1 MDGRGPSPGGS
12 AGRTRRVV
20 RPANAPPDDF
30 GVVLA
35 LLCVVYLVF
44 MLTAEPWTNWLV
56 VVGYLAALFF
66 AVRTSRPGPRLRR
79 AVRVVLVVA
88 AVATVAAL
96 TLLPEETSVG
106 VANAVFCCLLGVTL
120 VTVLGRVL
128 TRRQVTLSTIAGALS
143 AYLIIGL
150 FFANL
155 FGVLAWLLPGPFFA
169 GGQVA
174 DQQSLQYFS
183 FTTLTTVGYGDY
195 TAASFA
201 GRGVATFEA
210 LLAQVF
216 LATLV
221 ARLVASYRRQVAPDD
236 GSPALPA
243 TTDSVAPGTD
253 REDG

>member
-1 MDGRGPSPGGS
+1 MDGRGPSPGGP

-20 RPANAPPDDF
+20 RPAAAPPDDF

-44 MLTAEPWTNWLV
+44 VLTAEPWTNWFV
-56 VVGYLAALFF
+56 VLGYLGALFF

-79 AVRVVLVVA
+79 VVRVTLAVA
-88 AVATVAAL
+88 AGGTVAAL
-96 TLLPEETSVG
+96 ALLPEDTAVG
-106 VANAVFCCLLGVTL
+106 VVNGVFCALLGLTL
-120 VTVLGRVL
+120 VTVLGRIL
-128 TRRQVTLSTIAGALS
+128 TRRAVTLSMIAGAVS

-155 FGVLAWLLPGPFFA
+155 FGVLAWLLPEPFFA
-169 GGQVA
+169 DGQTA

-210 LLAQVF
+210 LMAQIF

-221 ARLVASYRRQVAPDD
+221 ARLVASYRRQVDADEER
-236 GSPALPA
+236 A
-243 TTDSVAPGTD
+243 
-253 REDG
+253 

>member
-20 RPANAPPDDF
+20 RPAHAPPDDF
-30 GVVLA
+30 GVVLG

-44 MLTAEPWTNWLV
+44 VLTAEPWTSWFV
-56 VVGYLAALFF
+56 VVGYLGALFF
-66 AVRTSRPGPRLRR
+66 AVRTSRPGPRLRL
-79 AVRVVLVVA
+79 AVRVVLVVS

-96 TLLPEETSVG
+96 TLLPEETATG
-106 VANAVFCCLLGVTL
+106 VVNGVFCVLLGVTL
-120 VTVLGRVL
+120 VTILGRIL
-128 TRRQVTLSTIAGALS
+128 TRREVTLSTIAGALS
-143 AYLIIGL
+143 AYLILGL
-150 FFANL
+150 FFANV
-155 FGVLAWLLPGPFFA
+155 FGVLAWLLPEPFFA
-169 GGQVA
+169 GGQPA

-221 ARLVASYRRQVAPDD
+221 ARLVASYRRQPAPF
-236 GSPALPA
+236 GSPDGADA
-243 TTDSVAPGTD
+243 ADDSTD
-253 REDG
+253 RADR